1 MTNLVSL
8 HFEQELEEKEEK
20 ESKAKA
26 LAKEEAFHHIKNPK
40 PKKNVPNHEGGPSL

>member
-1 MTNLVSL
+1 MSL

-26 LAKEEAFHHIKNPK
+26 LAKEEAFHHIKK
-40 PKKNVPNHEGGPSL
+40 PKTEEEPNHKGGPSL